1 MSKNPPIQ
9 PSPRTVAFVVF
20 PEFQILD
27 LAPIAAFECANI
39 LAGRPLYAIETLSEH
54 GGLVR
59 SSSSALVDSRPFDAA
74 RYDTVIVA
82 GAFVVTPS
90 PEGLLRYL
98 AASRWTARRVA
109 SICSGAFILAEA
121 GLLDERRATT
131 HWGYAQEFARRYPR
145 VTVQPDRIFVKDG
158 PVWTSA
164 GMTAGIDLV
173 LALIE
178 EDHGVEL
185 ARQVA
190 RKLVVYHRRI
200 GGQSQFSA
208 LLELEPSS
216 DRIQRVLAHARAHLR
231 DALSVDE
238 LADVAHLSPRQ
249 FSRAFKAETGE
260 SPARAIERLRVEA
273 ARALID
279 SGSLSLLAIAREV
292 GFDDPERMRRAFLR
306 LVGQPPQALRRGAR
320 LAA

>member
-1 MSKNPPIQ
+1 MNRI
-9 PSPRTVAFVVF
+9 AFVVF

-27 LAPIAAFECANI
+27 LAPIAAFECANL
-39 LAGRPLYAIETLSEH
+39 LAGRSLYAIETLSEH

-59 SSSSALVDSRPFDAA
+59 SSSGALVDSRPFDAT

-82 GAFVVTPS
+82 GAFVVEPS

-98 AASRWTARRVA
+98 AGSRWTARRVA

-121 GLLDERRATT
+121 GLLDQRRATT
-131 HWGYAQEFARRYPR
+131 HWAYAQELARAYPR
-145 VTVQPDRIFVKDG
+145 VTVQPDRIFVTDG
-158 PVWTSA
+158 PLWTSA

-173 LALIE
+173 LAMIE
-178 EDHGVEL
+178 EDHGIEL
-185 ARQVA
+185 AKQVA

-200 GGQSQFSA
+200 GGQSQFST
-208 LLELEPSS
+208 LLELEPQS
-216 DRIQRVLAHARAHLR
+216 DRIQRVLAHVRANLR
-231 DALSVDE
+231 DTLSVDE
-238 LADVAHLSPRQ
+238 LAEVAHLSPRQ

-260 SPARAIERLRVEA
+260 SPARAVERLRVEA
-273 ARALID
+273 ARALIE
-279 SGSLSLLAIAREV
+279 SGSLSLLAIGRAV

-306 LVGQPPQALRRGAR
+306 LVGQPPQALRRVAR